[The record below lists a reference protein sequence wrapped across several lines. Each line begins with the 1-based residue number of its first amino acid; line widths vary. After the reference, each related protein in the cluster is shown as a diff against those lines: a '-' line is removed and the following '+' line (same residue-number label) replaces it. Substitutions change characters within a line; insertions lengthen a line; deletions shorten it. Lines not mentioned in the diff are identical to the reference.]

1 MRNRMVFSQPER
13 QARSRL
19 TQLVHEET
27 LLCGSL
33 VTMART
39 CGRKGCKCCRGE
51 KHVSLYLSTRPN
63 GKRKMIYIP
72 AEAEKKAEAGVRTY
86 QEACRLMRRISNE
99 QLARLLRTAR
109 RERKSRR
116 R

>member
-1 MRNRMVFSQPER
+1 MRNRMIFSKGER

-19 TQLVHEET
+19 TKLVHEET

-39 CGRKGCKCCRGE
+39 CGRKGCKCYRGE

-63 GKRKMIYIP
+63 GKRKTIYIP
-72 AEAEKKAEAGVRTY
+72 AEAEKEVKAGVRSY
-86 QEACRLMRRISNE
+86 REARRLMRRISNE
-99 QLARLLRTAR
+99 ELARLLRTAR
-109 RERKSRR
+109 RERKERR